1 MTPTVRLGA
10 RLAWGTPGQRG
21 RSLLVALAA
30 GLGTLVLLAV
40 LAVAAAERVTS
51 TGEYSDLDL
60 RRLTTAIVL
69 AMALPVIALAATVGR
84 LSAALRDRRLAN
96 LRLLGLT
103 ALQTRVVAATEAGLA
118 AVAGTALGGAA
129 FVLLRPAL
137 AAADLAGREWDVAAL
152 RPGLVGSLLAL
163 VGVPLV
169 VTLVASLP
177 HRLGAGRAL
186 ERARRADLRRPSAL
200 RLVPLAVGLAL
211 CAWSFRLDN
220 DHNTSSFDITVLFAA
235 IAITGLGLL
244 IVVPVFVRLLADG
257 LLRVSRGPVSLV
269 TARRLQAQPAG
280 VTRVISALMIGLFL
294 VVGARGVVGAFEST
308 PQYLAAADDIEVGQR
323 GLVPTTAR
331 KLDRTMTRLASA
343 DGVRDA
349 VALPMLTGWQGSSGR
364 RPHGRSGE
372 MRVTAVV
379 ATCADFE
386 RFATQV
392 TNCVDGEP
400 MLLTSWWM
408 SGDVGRVTLSGR
420 AAGER
425 IGGRS
430 VTLEVP
436 TKQMAG
442 PAGDSEMQLWIRPLY
457 ADLLLPPDTPGI
469 APMLA
474 DTDHAVVILAGP
486 GRDLDQQL
494 GEVGLFSE
502 TLPDVATYDFVG
514 GLRAIVWTLA
524 AVILGV
530 GLLTF
535 AIAGIDRALAR
546 RREVVSLQVIGT
558 PPSVLRRAQWLEA
571 VLPTALG
578 SLLAITCGLLAGA
591 TYLQIDGEVSR
602 IPVTQALILA
612 AVALLSSVAIA
623 GLTVV
628 ATNTPISPEQLRR
641 E

>member
-1 MTPTVRLGA
+1 MRLGA

-40 LAVAAAERVTS
+40 LAVTAAERVRS
-51 TGEYSDLDL
+51 TGEYSDVEL

-69 AMALPVIALAATVGR
+69 AVALPVIALAATVAR

-103 ALQTRVVAATEAGLA
+103 SLQTRVVAATEAGLA
-118 AVAGTALGGAA
+118 AVVGTALGGAA
-129 FVLLRPAL
+129 FVLVRPVL
-137 AAADLAGREWDVAAL
+137 AAVDLAGREWDTAAL
-152 RPGLVGSLLAL
+152 RPGPVGWLLAV

-169 VTLVASLP
+169 ITAVASLP

-186 ERARRADLRRPSAL
+186 ERARRADLRRPSVL
-200 RLVPLAVGLAL
+200 RIAPLAVGLGL

-220 DHNTSSFDITVLFAA
+220 DHNTSSFDITVLMAA

-257 LLRVSRGPVSLV
+257 LLRASRGPVGLV

-294 VVGARGVVGAFEST
+294 VVGARGVVVAWETT
-308 PQYLAAADDIEVGQR
+308 PQYLSAADDIEVGQR
-323 GLVPTTAR
+323 GELTTTAR
-331 KLDRTMTRLASA
+331 KLDRTMDRLARVE
-343 DGVRDA
+343 GVRDA
-349 VALPMLTGWQGSSGR
+349 VVLPVLSGWEGASAR
-364 RPHGRSGE
+364 RPHGEAGQ
-372 MRVTAVV
+372 MQVTAAV
-379 ATCADFE
+379 ASCADFE

-408 SGDVGRVTLSGR
+408 SGDVERVTLSAR
-420 AAGER
+420 AGGER
-425 IGGRS
+425 IHDQS
-430 VTLEVP
+430 VTLDVP

-442 PAGDSEMQLWIRPLY
+442 PAGDQESQLWIRPLY

-469 APMLA
+469 SPMLA
-474 DTDHAVVILAGP
+474 DTDRTVIVLGGP

-494 GEVGLFSE
+494 SEVGLFSSE
-502 TLPDVATYDFVG
+502 ATDVATYEFVG
-514 GLRAIVWTLA
+514 GLRTIVWTLA

-578 SLLAITCGLLAGA
+578 CLLAITCGLLAGA
-591 TYLQIDGEVSR
+591 TYLQLDGEESA
-602 IPVTQALILA
+602 IPVSQSITLA
-612 AVALLSSVAIA
+612 GIALLASVAIA
-623 GLTVV
+623 GITVV
-628 ATNTPISPEQLRR
+628 ATNTRISPDQLRR